1 MLEGVDACPGDA
13 VWECVAGVK
22 SNEATARQSP
32 TAMMFFM
39 CVLSFVEDSLAPRL
53 CLWGSGSQ
61 TVTSASSELVR
72 DRRCAGEVRIRRREW
87 TVGEKWPSLT
97 MSAVSSTF
105 SSTLLYALGEERHFA
120 LLVGLRCSNP
130 GSLLIVGVKNS
141 VRPIHLFDHNRDH
154 DYYFEL
160 PWEGER
166 DTQSLRR

>member
-1 MLEGVDACPGDA
+1 
-13 VWECVAGVK
+13 
-22 SNEATARQSP
+22 
-32 TAMMFFM
+32 
-39 CVLSFVEDSLAPRL
+39 
-53 CLWGSGSQ
+53 
-61 TVTSASSELVR
+61 
-72 DRRCAGEVRIRRREW
+72 
-87 TVGEKWPSLT
+87 

-130 GSLLIVGVKNS
+130 GSLLIVGVRNS

-160 PWEGER
+160 PCEGER